1 MALSLR
7 NIVRIRYGIT
17 GSFSIINDVLSRA
30 RHDFG
35 QGIARTP
42 NGISLRLLLEA
53 LRVNPPG
60 IPTQVTAVAGDAQAT
75 VFWQAPSSDGGSPIF
90 RYNIAAW
97 DAMRRIGITGTTT
110 DGNARSAVCCRTP
123 LTNGVPYFFRV
134 WATNAAGDGFGS
146 DSNTVTPMPAGPS
159 GVGQVALYN
168 CHDQRRT
175 VYIWVND
182 LTAQTGWQ
190 QRDSLP
196 PQYDDGSC
204 PAGNAQPV
212 VISLANQHVYQII
225 AVDPENLG
233 CDGQNDPT
241 IVSCQ
246 RSITN
251 AVGASNGPV
260 VTFLIS

>member
-7 NIVRIRYGIT
+7 NTVRIRYGIT
-17 GSFSIINDVLSRA
+17 GRFSIINDVLSRA

-35 QGIARTP
+35 PGIARTP
-42 NGISLRLLLEA
+42 NGISLLLLLEA
-53 LRVNPPG
+53 LRVYPPG

-97 DAMRRIGITGTTT
+97 DARTRIAITGTTT
-110 DGNARSAVCCRTP
+110 DGNTFSTVCCRTP

-134 WATNAAGDGFGS
+134 WATNAAGDGLGS
-146 DSNTVTPMPAGPS
+146 DSNTVTPMPVGPS
-159 GVGQVALYN
+159 GVSQVALYN
-168 CHDQRRT
+168 CHSDMRT

-190 QRDSLP
+190 QTDTLP
-196 PQYDDGSC
+196 PQYDGGSC

-212 VISLANQHVYQII
+212 VISLANQHVYQIV
-225 AVDPENLG
+225 AVDPEDLG

-241 IVSCQ
+241 IPSCQ
-246 RSITN
+246 RLFKN
-251 AVGASNGPV
+251 EVGASNGPPA
-260 VTFLIS
+260 TFLIS